1 MTLPFDPEQVAKAAR
16 ARHQPIP
23 AKSVT
28 SLNGETYTTV
38 ESEIVP
44 PEFADDALA
53 LGFSAKYGGVLRYV
67 DAWGRWMAWD
77 GTVWRKDETLRVYD
91 LVRGVCRLASA
102 EARQPSLQSRL
113 ASGRTVAAVEKLAR
127 ADRRHAATVQQWDAD
142 PWLLNTPRGIVDL
155 RNGELLPHDPAHHM
169 LKCTAVAPYG
179 ECPRWL
185 TFLDTVTAGDHEL
198 QAYLQRMAGYALTGD
213 IREEKL
219 FFLYGTGGNGK
230 GTFLNTIQAVMGDY
244 ALTAAT
250 ETFTAN
256 AGNRHLTELARL
268 QGARLVVAQET
279 EEGKELA
286 EARVKSITGGDPI
299 TANFMRQDPFTFMP
313 QFKLVISGNHK
324 PSLRNIDNAI
334 RRRFNLVPF
343 DVRIDNPDLELKTAL
358 QGEGPGVLQWM
369 VEGCLAWQSERLNAP
384 ESVQAATGEY
394 FEAEDA
400 MGMWM
405 EQCCRVGPGRYARS
419 GDLFRSWCKWAQ
431 QAGETA
437 GSQKRFSQNLIS
449 RGFSVKKSEGYPTF
463 IGVDVRMPKSWTDD
477 EREDQG

>member
-1 MTLPFDPEQVAKAAR
+1 MTLPFDPEKVAIAAKAR
-16 ARHQPIP
+16 AASPR

-28 SLNGETYTTV
+28 HLNGETYSLI

-53 LGFSAKYGGVLRYV
+53 LQFSNKYCDVLRYV
-67 DAWGRWMAWD
+67 DSWGRWMAWD
-77 GTVWRKDETLRVYD
+77 GTTWRKDETLRVYD
-91 LVRGVCRLASA
+91 LVRGTCRLAAA
-102 EARQPSLQSRL
+102 EAKQPSLQSKL

-155 RNGELLPHDPAHHM
+155 KNGELMPHNPGHHM
-169 LKCTAVAPYG
+169 LKCTSVAPFG
-179 ECPRWL
+179 ECPKWL
-185 TFLDTVTAGDHEL
+185 EFLTTVTAGDAAL
-198 QAYLQRMAGYALTGD
+198 QSYLQRMAGYSLTGD
-213 IREEKL
+213 ISEEKL

-230 GTFLNTIQAVMGDY
+230 GTFLNTIQAILGDY

-268 QGARLVVAQET
+268 QGARMVVAQET

-286 EARVKSITGGDPI
+286 EARVKAITGGDPI

-313 QFKLVISGNHK
+313 QFKLAISGNHK

-334 RRRFNLVPF
+334 RRRFNLIPF
-343 DVRIDNPDLELKTAL
+343 NVRIDNPDLGLKAAL
-358 QGEGPGVLQWM
+358 KAEAPGILQWM
-369 VEGCLAWQSERLNAP
+369 VEGCLAWQAEGLNAP

-394 FEAEDA
+394 FEAEDTL
-400 MGMWM
+400 GMWM
-405 EQCCRVGPGRYARS
+405 EECCLLGEYRQERS
-419 GDLFRSWCKWAQ
+419 GVLFQSWAKWAKA
-431 QAGETA
+431 AGENPGTT
-437 GSQKRFSQNLIS
+437 KRFTQSLIS
-449 RGFSVKKSEGYPTF
+449 RGYSSKKSNGYPTF
-463 IGVDVRMPKSWTDD
+463 AGIALKIERPFNETGD
-477 EREDQG
+477 ERE